1 MLPRRPTT
9 GSTLLWA
16 APALLVV
23 LSALALTALSTPP
36 PVKPSLPSPPPLGP
50 LAARPPQPAPK
61 AVPAQA
67 LLERLAVADQQ
78 WRPRREPLPN
88 GGSRYVYRKRP
99 GDPDLS
105 LSEIKALMANPPR
118 FESER
123 QVIRQLWHQLERL
136 GVNLRLEQ
144 PRKLGAAGEWDPAAR
159 TLRIKP
165 QVVGK
170 GSAEFVR
177 VLNHEAI
184 HVAQS
189 CSGGSISAAP
199 RPLGLPEQLP
209 PGLQTVLQ
217 EPTYARADARERLLE
232 REAYANQHELQLGL
246 TLLRI
251 HC

>member
-1 MLPRRPTT
+1 M
-9 GSTLLWA
+9 
-16 APALLVV
+16 
-23 LSALALTALSTPP
+23 
-36 PVKPSLPSPPPLGP
+36 
-50 LAARPPQPAPK
+50 
-61 AVPAQA
+61 
-67 LLERLAVADQQ
+67 ADAQ
-78 WRPRREPLPN
+78 WRPRSEPLPN
-88 GGSRYVYRKRP
+88 GGTRYVYRKRP
-99 GDPDLS
+99 GEPDLS
-105 LSEIKALMANPPR
+105 LAQIKALMANPPR
-118 FESER
+118 FEVER
-123 QVIRQLWHQLERL
+123 QVIVNLWRQLRGL
-136 GVNLRLEQ
+136 GVRLKLEQ

-165 QVVGK
+165 QVVAK
-170 GSAEFVR
+170 GSTEFVR

-209 PGLQTVLQ
+209 PRLQTVLQ